1 VLLYASIVRISMLSS
16 SDTWIIQKG
25 FRCLDIDGTPL
36 PESECAFGTSGF
48 VPSRSPTFVADKN
61 QNLNITYG
69 DGTFVVGPTGQ
80 ETITVGGLT
89 VTNQKFGVPTIAQLF
104 GADVASGLLGLAY
117 PALTSVFNTS
127 DPTQDSITNLA
138 PYNPFFFTAIQEKK
152 VSTPGELLQHG
163 SACCSE
169 LNRLVMRQ
177 CSLWRSIGPRSLRR
191 RTSTIFP
198 RMASSHL
205 AAWCPSM

>member
-1 VLLYASIVRISMLSS
+1 VLLYAILARIFILSS
-16 SDTWIIQKG
+16 SDTWIVQKG
-25 FRCLDIDGTPL
+25 FQCLTVDGAPQ

-89 VTNQKFGVPTIAQLF
+89 VTNQKFGVPTIAQF
-104 GADVASGLLGLAY
+104 FASDVASGLLGLAY

-127 DPTQDSITNLA
+127 NPTQDSITNAA

-152 VSTPGELLQHG
+152 VSTPGKLSQYRPV
-163 SACCSE
+163 CCSK
-169 LNRLVMRQ
+169 L
-177 CSLWRSIGPRSLRR
+177 I
-191 RTSTIFP
+191 
-198 RMASSHL
+198 
-205 AAWCPSM
+205 AW